1 MATKTVN
8 STTSLTDQF
17 QTMLKEELKACEKGI
32 YPRVCS
38 LRDSERGFE
47 LIFKNVYNIV
57 SQTGMSIGSA
67 LAQYESTL

>member
-1 MATKTVN
+1 MKNKNLDN
-8 STTSLTDQF
+8 SIIDKF
-17 QTMLKEELKACEKGI
+17 QSMLQEELKACEKGI
-32 YPRVCS
+32 YPKVCS

-47 LIFKNVYNIV
+47 LIFKNVYDIV